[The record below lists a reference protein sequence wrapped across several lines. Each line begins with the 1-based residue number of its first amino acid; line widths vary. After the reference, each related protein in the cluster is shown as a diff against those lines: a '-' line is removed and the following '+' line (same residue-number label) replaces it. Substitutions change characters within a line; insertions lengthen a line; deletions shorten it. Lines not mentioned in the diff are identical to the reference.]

1 MKMKQKQTIL
11 EMIKQKRKNSWITQ
25 EQMANYLKIDY
36 KTYNRKENWI
46 TDFTFLEFIHVL
58 YLLDLDIPVM
68 V

>member
-25 EQMANYLKIDY
+25 EQMANFLKIDY

-46 TDFTFLEFIHVL
+46 TEFTFLEFIQVL
-58 YLLDLDIPVM
+58 EILDIKIPNLV
-68 V
+68 